1 MKSFFD
7 QEGGVILNIN
17 HLRYFEEVCRQGSIT
32 KAAEVCHIS
41 QPSIT
46 AAINGLEK
54 ELGYKIF
61 YRANNRLHL
70 TDEGISFKELTSKF
84 LNDFSDYY
92 TQACDVADSKK
103 AVIRLGVP
111 SVLGTFF
118 FERIIP
124 DFTDKHPYISLKIYE
139 IATISGINMINNA
152 ELDILI
158 GINNDTCYGNCESK
172 EIFSTNL
179 VLATGKDSPLASC
192 EKVTTEMLDGLP
204 MVVISKGSYHYDA
217 IEFVFGNAN
226 LNIIMQSSQL
236 STIKDMVSNNI
247 ASTIIY
253 KDVFENSEDI
263 CCIPLEK
270 TIDARIHVFW
280 QKNTYVSNAMK
291 TFISYITQLEI

>member
-17 HLRYFEEVCRQGSIT
+17 HLHYFEEVCRQGSIT

-103 AVIRLGVP
+103 ARSPVCTWNILFRTYHTGFYRQAPVH
-111 SVLGTFF
+111 
-118 FERIIP
+118 
-124 DFTDKHPYISLKIYE
+124 FT
-139 IATISGINMINNA
+139 
-152 ELDILI
+152 
-158 GINNDTCYGNCESK
+158 
-172 EIFSTNL
+172 
-179 VLATGKDSPLASC
+179 
-192 EKVTTEMLDGLP
+192 
-204 MVVISKGSYHYDA
+204 
-217 IEFVFGNAN
+217 
-226 LNIIMQSSQL
+226 
-236 STIKDMVSNNI
+236 
-247 ASTIIY
+247 
-253 KDVFENSEDI
+253 EDI
-263 CCIPLEK
+263 
-270 TIDARIHVFW
+270 
-280 QKNTYVSNAMK
+280 
-291 TFISYITQLEI
+291 